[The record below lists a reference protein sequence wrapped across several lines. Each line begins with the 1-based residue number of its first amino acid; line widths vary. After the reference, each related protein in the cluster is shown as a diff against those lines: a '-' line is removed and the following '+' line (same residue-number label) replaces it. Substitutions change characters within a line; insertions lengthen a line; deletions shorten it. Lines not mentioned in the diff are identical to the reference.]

1 MVVGIA
7 SDHRGF
13 ELKKQILESLEDI
26 ELIDYGTNS
35 NESTDYPIYAI
46 KIGEAIKNK
55 EIDFG
60 ILICGSGIGMSIACN
75 KVKGARCAKVSN
87 KEEAKYTRNDNDANV
102 ISFSENH
109 SLEEALD
116 IIKTFLTTPFCTED
130 KYTRRLN
137 QILSYEENND

>member
-1 MVVGIA
+1 MRVGIA

-13 ELKKQILESLEDI
+13 KLKKQILEKCDF
-26 ELIDYGTNS
+26 IDFGCNS
-35 NESTDYPIYAI
+35 EESTDFPIYAI

-55 EIDFG
+55 EIDRG

-75 KVKGARCAKVSN
+75 KVKGVRCAKIEN

-109 SLEEALD
+109 DIDEAID
-116 IIKTFLTTPFCTED
+116 MINVFLATPFNTEE
-130 KYTRRLN
+130 KYARRLK
-137 QILSYEENND
+137 QILDYEGKNA